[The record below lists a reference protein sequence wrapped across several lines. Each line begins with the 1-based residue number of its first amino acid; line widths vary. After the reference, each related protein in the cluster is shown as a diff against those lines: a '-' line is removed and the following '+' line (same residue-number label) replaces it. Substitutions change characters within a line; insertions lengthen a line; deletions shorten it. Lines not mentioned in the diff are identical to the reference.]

1 MAFEF
6 FFGFEFESL
15 FSIWKFLVFI
25 FSEKK
30 KPKFSK
36 RGQLLRLTLVLT
48 VRGVNGQRYMYG
60 GLLEVVAYKR

>member
-30 KPKFSK
+30 ITKVLKKWTAAQAYFSA
-36 RGQLLRLTLVLT
+36 
-48 VRGVNGQRYMYG
+48 YG
-60 GLLEVVAYKR
+60 

>member
-30 KPKFSK
+30 ITKVLKKRTAAQAYFSA
-36 RGQLLRLTLVLT
+36 
-48 VRGVNGQRYMYG
+48 YG
-60 GLLEVVAYKR
+60 